1 MVVFGFDFFV
11 WPWIFVV
18 VVMGFVWG
26 LNCFDLVCF
35 TNGFTNLKMNIDFI
49 VVFFKSFWLEKA
61 KSSAEP
67 LQNYIFSRF

>member
-1 MVVFGFDFFV
+1 
-11 WPWIFVV
+11 
-18 VVMGFVWG
+18 MGFVWG

-49 VVFFKSFWLEKA
+49 VVFFFFKSFWLKKA
-61 KSSAEP
+61 KFSAEP

>member
-49 VVFFKSFWLEKA
+49 VVFF
-61 KSSAEP
+61 
-67 LQNYIFSRF
+67 

>member
-1 MVVFGFDFFV
+1 MVCTTQIGGIMGGMVVFGFDFFV

-49 VVFFKSFWLEKA
+49 VVFF
-61 KSSAEP
+61 
-67 LQNYIFSRF
+67 